1 LIEKELKENE
11 KFEDQLKVGVD
22 DILMVI
28 SEETELFFYL
38 YAKSS
43 EPCSLRT
50 VI

>member
-28 SEETELFFYL
+28 SEETEFFSISMPYL
-38 YAKSS
+38 LNPA
-43 EPCSLRT
+43 P
-50 VI
+50 